1 MLFEVILSLNYRS
14 IVGIHPA
21 FDVLMLMRFLL
32 DIFGID
38 TFPYSEKG
46 ISFFLLY
53 CVLHAQQSAGQ
64 RRWV

>member
-1 MLFEVILSLNYRS
+1 MLLEVILSLNYRS

-38 TFPYSEKG
+38 KDNN
-46 ISFFLLY
+46 
-53 CVLHAQQSAGQ
+53 
-64 RRWV
+64 